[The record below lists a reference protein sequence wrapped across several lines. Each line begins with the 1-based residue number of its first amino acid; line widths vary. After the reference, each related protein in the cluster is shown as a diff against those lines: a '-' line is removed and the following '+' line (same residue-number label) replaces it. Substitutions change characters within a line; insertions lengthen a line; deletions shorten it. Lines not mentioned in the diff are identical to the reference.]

1 MQKDVA
7 QIAKLA
13 EKDLQNFY
21 GQPVFLLISLHCPAV
36 ERFDE
41 ELEKVQENKT
51 KTIFDK
57 NYSDTKN
64 KKYAKNTKPKKNIVQ
79 ESKPHILNNDIY
91 FH

>member
-51 KTIFDK
+51 KTIFNK
-57 NYSDTKN
+57 NNLTNPKITS
-64 KKYAKNTKPKKNIVQ
+64 KPKTTVQ
-79 ESKPHILNNDIY
+79 KSKPHILNNDIY

>member
-21 GQPVFLLISLHCPAV
+21 GQPVFLLISLHCPAI
-36 ERFDE
+36 ERLDE
-41 ELEKVQENKT
+41 IAEVQEIKT
-51 KTIFDK
+51 KTIIDK
-57 NYSDTKN
+57 NSDSKI
-64 KKYAKNTKPKKNIVQ
+64 KKFAKNTKPKKNIVQ

>member
-21 GQPVFLLISLHCPAV
+21 GQPVFLLISLHCPAI
-36 ERFDE
+36 ERLDE
-41 ELEKVQENKT
+41 IAEVQENKT
-51 KTIFDK
+51 KTIFNK
-57 NYSDTKN
+57 NNLTNPKITS
-64 KKYAKNTKPKKNIVQ
+64 KPKTTVQ

>member
-57 NYSDTKN
+57 NNLKN
-64 KKYAKNTKPKKNIVQ
+64 PKITSKPKTTVQ

>member
-41 ELEKVQENKT
+41 EIEKVQENKT

-57 NYSDTKN
+57 KYINADTKN
-64 KKYAKNTKPKKNIVQ
+64 NIVKEK

>member
-21 GQPVFLLISLHCPAV
+21 GQPVFLLISLHCPAI
-36 ERFDE
+36 ERLDE
-41 ELEKVQENKT
+41 IAEVQENKT

-57 NYSDTKN
+57 NSDTKIN
-64 KKYAKNTKPKKNIVQ
+64 KFAKNAKPKKKIVQ